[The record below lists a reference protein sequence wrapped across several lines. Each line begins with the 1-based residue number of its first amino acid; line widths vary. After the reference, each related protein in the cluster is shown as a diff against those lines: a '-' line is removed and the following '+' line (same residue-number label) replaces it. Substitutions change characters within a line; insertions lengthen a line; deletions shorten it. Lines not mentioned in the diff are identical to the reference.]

1 MRLLR
6 LSEVQMSPRDRVFYY
21 SRTWAV
27 ALALIALGTVAWL
40 VFYSFNAGWKLGY
53 YIAGVIVL
61 FSELLRRFITAR
73 FRPTNWLARTNDE
86 GVFIQFRS
94 YLNYHLPAEDL
105 TVVFVSYSEIRSA
118 RLVRERVQLPNEDG
132 GYDTQFLRYVEL
144 ELEGDIAPLGKA
156 LQAELIERAPQEKRW
171 YGSSSTVYQDHPVRM
186 QSPPFVQMRWRV
198 VPCAQ
203 RFLEALRP
211 YTTIG
216 DPVSLMQDFAH
227 MQGLSREEQQLRLR
241 ELTERGETITSIY
254 IARKLYGCGLTE
266 AKEMVEGLRR
276 GTSIGN

>member
-6 LSEVQMSPRDRVFYY
+6 LSEVEMSPRDRVFYY

-105 TVVFVSYSEIRSA
+105 TVVFGFQVEGDRA
-118 RLVRERVQLPNEDG
+118 LVRPLRQEAGAHLAAVE
-132 GYDTQFLRYVEL
+132 FLVAARGAALVRIVRIVHL
-144 ELEGDIAPLGKA
+144 DDIGAEHG
-156 LQAELIERAPQEKRW
+156 ELISGERPRQHVRH
-171 YGSSSTVYQDHPVRM
+171 VDHADSLERPHRVL
-186 QSPPFVQMRWRV
+186 PF
-198 VPCAQ
+198 A
-203 RFLEALRP
+203 
-211 YTTIG
+211 
-216 DPVSLMQDFAH
+216 
-227 MQGLSREEQQLRLR
+227 LSR
-241 ELTERGETITSIY
+241 
-254 IARKLYGCGLTE
+254 
-266 AKEMVEGLRR
+266 
-276 GTSIGN
+276 